1 MGYNNEIY
9 MRVREEYRNKAHEKQ
24 MEAEARKRKLEAE
37 LPALAEVD
45 RALEETAL
53 NIWREAAAGTEGL
66 KDRIAKVEKD
76 NLELQEARRLIL
88 KTAGYPEDALDVR
101 YDCKKCL
108 DTGVLDNGICD
119 CMKRAIIK
127 ESVKS
132 SNISAAIEKQ
142 RFDNFSLDYYEG
154 DDRRSMESNLAI
166 IRSALSGLI
175 SGSPVFLL
183 FTGDTGLGKT
193 HLSSAIAGEAI
204 AGGCD
209 VVYDSMQNIVRAYE
223 AERFREEDKTIRYAE
238 CDLLIIDDLGSEQ
251 PSPFAVSCFYNLLNT
266 RLIEEKSILISTN
279 LDAKKLRARYED
291 RITSRLF
298 GEFIALVFSGRDIR
312 GRRKK

>member
-1 MGYNNEIY
+1 MAYNNEIY
-9 MRVREEYRNKAHEKQ
+9 ARVREQFSNKTHEKQ
-24 MEAEARKRKLEAE
+24 MEAEERKRRLEAE
-37 LPALAEVD
+37 ITALVDID

-53 NIWREAAAGTEGL
+53 KIWREAMAGPDGL
-66 KDRIAKVEKD
+66 DDRIARIEKE
-76 NLELQEARRLIL
+76 NLELQSARRHIL
-88 KTAGYPEDALDVR
+88 VSAGYPEDELDVR
-101 YDCKKCL
+101 YDCRKCL
-108 DTGVLDNGICD
+108 DTGVLDSGICD
-119 CMKRAIIK
+119 CMKRAMIK

-142 RFDNFSLDYYEG
+142 RFDNFDLGYYEG
-154 DDRRSMESNLAI
+154 DDRAKMESNLAI
-166 IRSALSGLI
+166 VNSALSGLI
-175 SGSPVFLL
+175 SGSPTFLL
-183 FTGDTGLGKT
+183 FIGDTGLGKT
-193 HLSSAIAGEAI
+193 HLSSAVAGEAI

-223 AERFREEDKTIRYAE
+223 AERFHTEDKTKRYSE

-251 PSPFAVSCFYNLLNT
+251 PSPFAVSCFYNLLNS
-266 RLIEEKSILISTN
+266 RLIEEKSMLISTN

-298 GEFIALVFSGRDIR
+298 GEFIALMFCGRDIR